1 MHIVVIT
8 FICERMILHEK
19 GVGFL
24 IYILNAG
31 SKPRR

>member
-8 FICERMILHEK
+8 FICARTILHDK

-24 IYILNAG
+24 ICIINAG
-31 SKPRR
+31 SKPWR